1 MTVQTSP
8 PRPLEPPPEQPDKAR
23 TWLESLG
30 VLALVIAIL
39 AAATGAGSVA
49 AGVVDWH
56 VAIDTPQAR
65 PAGALEAFAAIRLA
79 VFLATFQLTTLAMT
93 YAAAR
98 LFRGGRVAFLA
109 LSAPGGG
116 LAGSLTFSAALIAGA
131 AVYAGAVLS
140 FDRNALLGDVRLLAD
155 MMQTNAWWMIALAA
169 VVGAPIAEEFLFR
182 GLMYG
187 VLRTSPFGKITAA
200 AITAALWASVH
211 AQYSLYGIFGIALI
225 GLYLAWVREKTGG
238 VLAPIVCHAAYNA
251 SVLTVMML
259 MPDRLMQMG

>member
-1 MTVQTSP
+1 MTGQTSSP
-8 PRPLEPPPEQPDKAR
+8 SALETLPQLPEQGR
-23 TWLESLG
+23 TWLETIG
-30 VLALVIAIL
+30 VLGLVIAIL
-39 AAATGAGSVA
+39 AAATGIGSLA

-65 PAGALEAFAAIRLA
+65 PGGALETFAALRLA
-79 VFLATFQLTTLAMT
+79 VFLGAFQISTLLLTAI
-93 YAAAR
+93 AAR
-98 LFRGGRVAFLA
+98 LFRGGRVTFLA
-109 LSAPGGG
+109 LSAPGGA
-116 LAGSLTFSAALIAGA
+116 LAASFTLSAFLIAGA

-155 MMQTNAWWMIALAA
+155 MLRTDVWWMIALAA
-169 VVGAPIAEEFLFR
+169 VVGAPIAEEVLFR

-187 VLRTSPFGKITAA
+187 VLRASPFGKVAAA
-200 AITAALWASVH
+200 AITAVVWASVH

-238 VLAPIVCHAAYNA
+238 LLAPIVCHAAYNA

-259 MPDRLMQMG
+259 MPERLTQMG